1 MKKNLNITE
10 KQIIDRLDSINLSLR
25 QKKDLIDIIKDITAS
40 SGGGGGG
47 GTSTDKD
54 ALYIYV
60 DVGTRTM
67 IFNDKVF
74 VSDNTED
81 SSIIIHDKELYSILY
96 SSLVNNN
103 VLLCIKSISTN
114 KVQFSG
120 TSSWIAD
127 AEKIEATLLFLGDG
141 VAILV
146 YNQ

>member
-1 MKKNLNITE
+1 MTE

-25 QKKDLIDIIKDITAS
+25 QKKDLIDVIKDITANS
-40 SGGGGGG
+40 SGGGGD
-47 GTSTDKD
+47 TSTDKD

-60 DVGTRTM
+60 DLDTRNI

-74 VSDNTED
+74 VNDNTED

-103 VLLCIKSISTN
+103 VLLCLKSISTN
-114 KVQFSG
+114 KTQFSG
-120 TSSWIAD
+120 TSNWLAD
-127 AEKIEATLLFLGDG
+127 AEKIMATLLFPGDG
-141 VAILV
+141 VVIAV

>member
-1 MKKNLNITE
+1 MTEKLNIVQSTTE
-10 KQIIDRLDSINLSLR
+10 PDKRNIWLKDNEL
-25 QKKDLIDIIKDITAS
+25 KKFGAKGWSTI
-40 SGGGGGG
+40 GGSNAGGG

-60 DVGTRTM
+60 DLNTRNI

-81 SSIIIHDKELYSILY
+81 SRITIHDKELYSILY

-103 VLLCIKSISTN
+103 VLLCLKSISTN

-120 TSSWIAD
+120 TSNWTAD
-127 AEKIEATLLFLGDG
+127 TEKIMATLLFPGDG
-141 VAILV
+141 IVILV